1 MASNAESSFSR
12 WHYPITDSRETVQN
26 GTQFGAAFRPQKQT
40 TRLRV
45 ATPRSRLTVGEP
57 IQGVC
62 FQKDLSPFIKE
73 LSTQR
78 LVKLDGRLVID

>member
-1 MASNAESSFSR
+1 M
-12 WHYPITDSRETVQN
+12 QN

-62 FQKDLSPFIKE
+62 FQKDLPPFIK
-73 LSTQR
+73 
-78 LVKLDGRLVID
+78 KLAAR